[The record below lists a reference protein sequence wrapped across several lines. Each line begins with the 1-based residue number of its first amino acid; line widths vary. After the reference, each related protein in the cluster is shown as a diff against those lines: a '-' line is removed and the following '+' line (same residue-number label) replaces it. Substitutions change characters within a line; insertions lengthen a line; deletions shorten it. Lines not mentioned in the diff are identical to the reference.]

1 MDLKKQHI
9 LEAAANLFM
18 EKGYPKTSMQD
29 VAEACNVSKATLY
42 KFFHSKESLGILVVL
57 YLTGQMMQKVE
68 KITENEELS
77 QKAVLRESIIARM
90 DRFAERNRFMD
101 ELLFSLTQEQREK
114 YRPAINKS
122 RFDIFELFLG
132 IIMKAFSLKSET
144 AAGELTLN
152 LNGLIK
158 EITFVAGEDVIDLD
172 ERKIADFMIDS
183 LEAILEK
190 RRGKRSLLTKE
201 QLAALRKTFSDEE
214 KWLQPVLK
222 KKRLIHSLRGT
233 LDEYEKNGKVLNLKE
248 AESLIEELKQLEER
262 EES

>member
-1 MDLKKQHI
+1 M
-9 LEAAANLFM
+9 
-18 EKGYPKTSMQD
+18 
-29 VAEACNVSKATLY
+29 
-42 KFFHSKESLGILVVL
+42 
-57 YLTGQMMQKVE
+57 
-68 KITENEELS
+68 
-77 QKAVLRESIIARM
+77 
-90 DRFAERNRFMD
+90 
-101 ELLFSLTQEQREK
+101 TQEQREK

-122 RFDIFELFLG
+122 RFDLFELFLG

>member
-9 LEAAANLFM
+9 LEAAATLFM
-18 EKGYPKTSMQD
+18 ENGYPKTSMQD

-42 KFFHSKESLGILVVL
+42 KFFNSKESLGILVVF
-57 YLTGQMMQKVE
+57 YLTDQMMQKVE
-68 KITENEELS
+68 KITENKDLS
-77 QKAVLRESIIARM
+77 PKNILRESIIARM

-101 ELLFSLTQEQREK
+101 ELLFSLTQDQREK
-114 YRPAINKS
+114 YLPAVNKS
-122 RFDIFELFLG
+122 RFDIFEQFSG
-132 IIMKAFSLKSET
+132 IIKKAFSLKSET

-172 ERKIADFMIDS
+172 ERKIADFMVDS

-190 RRGKRSLLTKE
+190 RKGKRPLMTKE
-201 QLAALRKTFSDEE
+201 QLAALRKAFSDEE

-233 LDEYEKNGKVLNLKE
+233 LDDYEKNGKILNLKE
-248 AESLIEELKQLEER
+248 AESLISQLKKLEES